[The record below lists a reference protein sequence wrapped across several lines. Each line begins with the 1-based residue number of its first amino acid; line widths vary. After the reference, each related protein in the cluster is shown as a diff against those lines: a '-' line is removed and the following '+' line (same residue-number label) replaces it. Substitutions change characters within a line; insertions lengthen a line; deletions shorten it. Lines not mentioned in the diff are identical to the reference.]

1 LSKNQTFN
9 YNKLSNHFT
18 SILWALQL
26 ILHKKIA
33 FLGAPLICLYIFFV
47 YIYSNHAVDI
57 YPIRYSSSFS
67 DGIDFSKD
75 GYPHFVSKVSGL
87 SAREDWGRWTN
98 QYRGDVVL
106 IFSQELPRNFDI
118 EINAVAYDRNA
129 NSPTAIRVGDQE
141 KKLTI
146 SSTSFDNYFLS
157 FRDTKGMHV
166 IKIIPPAPISPAEIN
181 PFSKDGRKL
190 GIGLRSLKILPN

>member
-1 LSKNQTFN
+1 
-9 YNKLSNHFT
+9 
-18 SILWALQL
+18 LQL

-98 QYRGDVVL
+98 QYRGDVIL
-106 IFSQELPRNFDI
+106 TFSQELPRNFDI
-118 EINAVAYDRNA
+118 ELNAVAYGRNA
-129 NSPTAIRVGDQE
+129 NSPTTIKVGDQE
-141 KKLTI
+141 RQLTI
-146 SSTSFDNYFLS
+146 SSNSLDNYLLS
-157 FRDTKGMHV
+157 FRDTKGVHV

-181 PFSKDGRKL
+181 PVSKDGRKL
-190 GIGLRSLKILPN
+190 GIGLQSLKILPN